1 MSKKLKFVNQCM
13 HLNKHRSDY
22 DMIARTSSKVFHV
35 RLNAM
40 FPQTSPL
47 NVWLVSWI
55 AILTKHQLQMA
66 VPFCKWIY
74 IYIYIYIYY
83 KIYAMNKSYEA
94 FFARQ
99 LLCMQ
104 VILCVMKVTSWK
116 VKVANMF
123 VMLIIWCK
131 IQEEGLQNL
140 STNFS
145 DSRLW
150 VFSWILRN
158 ICSKSKW
165 TFS

>member
-74 IYIYIYIYY
+74 IYIYIYILQD
-83 KIYAMNKSYEA
+83 ICHEQELWGFFCTPAVVHASYFVRYESN
-94 FFARQ
+94 F
-99 LLCMQ
+99 
-104 VILCVMKVTSWK
+104 MKG
-116 VKVANMF
+116 
-123 VMLIIWCK
+123 
-131 IQEEGLQNL
+131 E
-140 STNFS
+140 
-145 DSRLW
+145 SRKY
-150 VFSWILRN
+150 V
-158 ICSKSKW
+158 CDVDHMV
-165 TFS
+165 

>member
-1 MSKKLKFVNQCM
+1 MYVLTQCS
-13 HLNKHRSDY
+13 HKHRLSMSDWY
-22 DMIARTSSKVFHV
+22 
-35 RLNAM
+35 LE
-40 FPQTSPL
+40 
-47 NVWLVSWI
+47 
-55 AILTKHQLQMA
+55 LQ
-66 VPFCKWIY
+66 FWQNINCKWRFRFANE
-74 IYIYIYIYY
+74 YIYIYIYY